1 MTLFRPTSHKR
12 PGEQIST
19 TPSGVKVTSAKNLMI
34 DSMVRM
40 IQKGTNHSVEE
51 KLEEE
56 FNNN

>member
-1 MTLFRPTSHKR
+1 MPSFRPTSHKR

-19 TPSGVKVTSAKNLMI
+19 TPSGIRVSSAKNLMI

-40 IQKGTNHSVEE
+40 IQKATTHSVEE

-56 FNNN
+56 LHKN